1 MWKIKKIVGMMNKE
15 DYVSLEVARLLKE
28 KGYNIPCRTSRKKN
42 GELIMYEI
50 EQSVDNMTSIGNECY
65 EFLCPTL
72 YEAQKWLWKEKD
84 IYISVLPHYSRKYEI
99 IEYEYR
105 IATYFDLLEKPC
117 KWKKS
122 KEYYEI
128 YEQCLNNGI
137 LEALKIL

>member
-1 MWKIKKIVGMMNKE
+1 MSQMSVCQNTGF
-15 DYVSLEVARLLKE
+15 LRLL
-28 KGYNIPCRTSRKKN
+28 YTNHKN
-42 GELIMYEI
+42 GC
-50 EQSVDNMTSIGNECY
+50 G
-65 EFLCPTL
+65 
-72 YEAQKWLWKEKD
+72 KKR

-122 KEYYEI
+122 KEYYET
-128 YEQCLNNGI
+128 YEQCLNNGL

>member
-1 MWKIKKIVGMMNKE
+1 MNKE
-15 DYVSLEVARLLKE
+15 DYVSLEVAKLLKE
-28 KGYNIPCRTSRKKN
+28 KGYDVPCSASIRKN
-42 GELIMYEI
+42 GELR
-50 EQSVDNMTSIGNECY
+50 VHDKTLSIDDMIRTATEYY

-72 YEAQKWLWKEKD
+72 YEAQKWLWKEND

-137 LEALKIL
+137 LEALKLI